1 MYIYVFDSTVIQNL
15 ATVCTHTVR
24 IGNTVQL
31 WNDIAK

>member
-1 MYIYVFDSTVIQNL
+1 MYMYSTLLSQNL